1 VTTTSAATI
10 GAGTSSPTKA
20 RTAVYSTTGTTSISQ
35 SGVTYGQS
43 NTSST
48 SGQNYTSAYQ
58 KTTGTSELGTGTV
71 TTGGSSY
78 TFQTKKY

>member
-1 VTTTSAATI
+1 M
-10 GAGTSSPTKA
+10 
-20 RTAVYSTTGTTSISQ
+20 AVYSTTGTTSISQ
-35 SGVTYGQS
+35 SGVAYGQS
-43 NTSST
+43 NTLST

-58 KTTGTSELGTGTV
+58 KTTKTSGLGTRTV